1 MNQKQKEREDMASPA
16 FFYVPPAHLSSVG
29 LQENML
35 EQNLEG
41 GGGTS

>member
-1 MNQKQKEREDMASPA
+1 MASPA
-16 FFYVPPAHLSSVG
+16 FFYVPPAHLGSVD